1 MANDLLKDIQV
12 KQAKQKDKDYYL
24 NDGAGLRLR
33 VAKDGRKIWEFRFTF
48 LGRRLKTTFQ
58 TYPIVSLKEAREK
71 RQLFQELINKNIN
84 PIEYKIEKKEEL
96 EINSNGM
103 FLNIAKEW
111 LDEEAK
117 RVKENTHH
125 TKVRIFENDI
135 NPFLKNKHIKDITK
149 NDILQIIRTKE
160 IQAPNIASRIF
171 IFLRGI
177 YNFAIFKGYIE
188 KNIFNNS
195 KDEKK
200 YYLQKLEVKHFS
212 KIVDINILKEL
223 VNDIY
228 NYQGMH
234 SVRNALRLVLHLP
247 LRAEN
252 LCNLRWEHIDFKNK
266 VLIIPRQE
274 MKVKDKNL
282 PDFKMPLT
290 NEVIN
295 ILNDQ
300 NVFTGYQKWVFL
312 GTSNRGP
319 INTESPN
326 GALKR
331 MGYNDERK
339 GKKQRLHGFRGTFR
353 SLIETLD
360 EDNKFSFEVKEK
372 ALDHQ
377 EISKVVRAYANKS
390 DYIKQLTSLM
400 NFWSDFILKLLDK
413 TKQ

>member
-1 MANDLLKDIQV
+1 MKIKDIAIKNFRLLEDVRLNIEDDITLIVGKNNTGKTSLFEVVNMFFSEKNSFSFHDFSKLTYAQFEKCFDIFEAV
-12 KQAKQKDKDYYL
+12 QKETD
-24 NDGAGLRLR
+24 
-33 VAKDGRKIWEFRFTF
+33 E
-48 LGRRLKTTFQ
+48 
-58 TYPIVSLKEAREK
+58 
-71 RQLFQELINKNIN
+71 
-84 PIEYKIEKKEEL
+84 EKKEEL

-111 LDEEAK
+111 LDEESK

-390 DYIKQLTSLM
+390 DYTKQLTLLM

>member
-1 MANDLLKDIQV
+1 M
-12 KQAKQKDKDYYL
+12 
-24 NDGAGLRLR
+24 
-33 VAKDGRKIWEFRFTF
+33 TF
-48 LGRRLKTTFQ
+48 WGI
-58 TYPIVSLKEAREK
+58 IVQNEIIIDEK
-71 RQLFQELINKNIN
+71 GI
-84 PIEYKIEKKEEL
+84 
-96 EINSNGM
+96 
-103 FLNIAKEW
+103 FLNVVKEW
-111 LDEEAK
+111 LEEEGK
-117 RVKENTHH
+117 RVKDNTHL

-135 NPFLKNKHIKDITK
+135 NPFLKNKHIKDVTK
-149 NDILQIIRTKE
+149 EDVIKIIKTKE
-160 IQAPNIASRIF
+160 IQAPNVASKIF
-171 IFLRGI
+171 IFVRSLFN
-177 YNFAIFKGYIE
+177 YAIFKGYLS

-200 YYLQKLEVKHFS
+200 YYLQKLDVKHFS
-212 KIVDINILKEL
+212 KIVDLVILKEL

-234 SVRNALRLVLHLP
+234 AVRNSLKMVLHLP

-252 LCNLRWEHIDFKNK
+252 LCNLEWNFIDFENK
-266 VLIIPRQE
+266 LLVIPRE
-274 MKVKDKNL
+274 LMKVKDKNL

-290 NEVIN
+290 DEVIN

-300 NVFTGYQKWVFL
+300 KIFSGHQKWVFL
-312 GTSNRGP
+312 GTNNRDP

-360 EDNKFSFEVKEK
+360 EDNKFSFEVKER

-390 DYIKQLTSLM
+390 DYVKQLTPLM
-400 NFWSDFILKLLDK
+400 NFWSNFICSLI
-413 TKQ
+413 

>member
-48 LGRRLKTTFQ
+48 SGRRLKTTFQ

-111 LDEEAK
+111 LDEESK

-195 KDEKK
+195 
-200 YYLQKLEVKHFS
+200 
-212 KIVDINILKEL
+212 
-223 VNDIY
+223 
-228 NYQGMH
+228 
-234 SVRNALRLVLHLP
+234 
-247 LRAEN
+247 
-252 LCNLRWEHIDFKNK
+252 
-266 VLIIPRQE
+266 
-274 MKVKDKNL
+274 
-282 PDFKMPLT
+282 
-290 NEVIN
+290 
-295 ILNDQ
+295 
-300 NVFTGYQKWVFL
+300 
-312 GTSNRGP
+312 
-319 INTESPN
+319 
-326 GALKR
+326 
-331 MGYNDERK
+331 
-339 GKKQRLHGFRGTFR
+339 TFAHR
-353 SLIETLD
+353 
-360 EDNKFSFEVKEK
+360 F
-372 ALDHQ
+372 Q
-377 EISKVVRAYANKS
+377 
-390 DYIKQLTSLM
+390 
-400 NFWSDFILKLLDK
+400 
-413 TKQ
+413 

>member
-1 MANDLLKDIQV
+1 
-12 KQAKQKDKDYYL
+12 
-24 NDGAGLRLR
+24 
-33 VAKDGRKIWEFRFTF
+33 
-48 LGRRLKTTFQ
+48 
-58 TYPIVSLKEAREK
+58 
-71 RQLFQELINKNIN
+71 
-84 PIEYKIEKKEEL
+84 
-96 EINSNGM
+96 
-103 FLNIAKEW
+103 
-111 LDEEAK
+111 
-117 RVKENTHH
+117 
-125 TKVRIFENDI
+125 
-135 NPFLKNKHIKDITK
+135 
-149 NDILQIIRTKE
+149 
-160 IQAPNIASRIF
+160 
-171 IFLRGI
+171 
-177 YNFAIFKGYIE
+177 
-188 KNIFNNS
+188 
-195 KDEKK
+195 
-200 YYLQKLEVKHFS
+200 
-212 KIVDINILKEL
+212 
-223 VNDIY
+223 
-228 NYQGMH
+228 MH

-390 DYIKQLTSLM
+390 DYTKQLTLLM